1 MIMKELIE
9 ELKRI
14 KEDRLLGSAGAQALE
29 RFVGQRFSAKFL
41 FSSST
46 RTFSLRHDEAF
57 NSGYTVTCRPE
68 GEEIE
73 VTVLFRPTED
83 DAVQALTAG
92 EVFESEV
99 NFVEFDSL
107 YQRAVFTGSFDLS
120 GSGPVPEELVRAEEL
135 PVPESQGTG
144 IGTAVKSEPEP
155 KPEPEPEKTDQESV
169 KVPAERKT
177 SITAQRC
184 TLEIDGHVK
193 EISQELISSFIEE
206 LREAKNYWIF
216 KPGSQRS
223 WRSEFISYSRNKLS
237 INEDDPA
244 RRDHSYQ
251 HWKGGRWKEQSIV
264 SPEEALDKLKEIL
277 DADQFENERPSK
289 VLRGLGQ
296 EVQVD
301 WGPRV
306 EMSLEGI
313 DEVLESLSEANE
325 CWVLIV
331 GSEKLGYKEFIQYLF
346 DDGDG
351 PGTYEK
357 WRGGAPVQR
366 EKISPEE
373 ALNKAEN
380 YLRSDQFVT
389 VSYLS
394 HFSGEFKQKPVRSVS
409 QGRSSKKSAA
419 GDGINGQSCGC
430 FALFAIVA
438 TIAMGLFTAEAW
450 APAIIVIL
458 LGALVGRFMTS
469 DRKS

>member
-29 RFVGQRFSAKFL
+29 HFVGQRFSAKFL
-41 FSSST
+41 FASST
-46 RTFSLRHDEAF
+46 RTFSLRHDESF

-73 VTVLFRPTED
+73 VTVLFRPAED
-83 DAVQALTAG
+83 DAVQVLTAG

-107 YQRAVFTGSFDLS
+107 YQRAVFTGSLDLS
-120 GSGPVPEELVRAEEL
+120 GSGPVPEEL

-144 IGTAVKSEPEP
+144 IVTAVKSEPKSEL
-155 KPEPEPEKTDQESV
+155 ETEPEKIIQESV

-177 SITAQRC
+177 SITGQRC

-193 EISQELISSFIEE
+193 EISQELISPIIEE

-237 INEDDPA
+237 INEGDPV

-251 HWKGGRWKEQSIV
+251 HWKGSKWKEQSIV

-277 DADQFENERPSK
+277 DADQFENERPFK
-289 VLRGLGQ
+289 VPRGLGQ

-301 WGPRV
+301 WGPGV

-325 CWVLIV
+325 CWVLII

-394 HFSGEFKQKPVRSVS
+394 HFSGESKQKRPVRKKA
-409 QGRSSKKSAA
+409 RSSAS
-419 GDGINGQSCGC
+419 GQSPSPIKIESGSCGC
-430 FALFAIVA
+430 SVIVA
-438 TIAMGLFTAEAW
+438 FIAIGLFGAEAW
-450 APAIIVIL
+450 ELASIVIL
-458 LGALVGRFMTS
+458 LGVLGVRFMTS

>member
-1 MIMKELIE
+1 M
-9 ELKRI
+9 
-14 KEDRLLGSAGAQALE
+14 
-29 RFVGQRFSAKFL
+29 
-41 FSSST
+41 
-46 RTFSLRHDEAF
+46 
-57 NSGYTVTCRPE
+57 
-68 GEEIE
+68 
-73 VTVLFRPTED
+73 
-83 DAVQALTAG
+83 
-92 EVFESEV
+92 
-99 NFVEFDSL
+99 
-107 YQRAVFTGSFDLS
+107 
-120 GSGPVPEELVRAEEL
+120 
-135 PVPESQGTG
+135 
-144 IGTAVKSEPEP
+144 
-155 KPEPEPEKTDQESV
+155 
-169 KVPAERKT
+169 
-177 SITAQRC
+177 
-184 TLEIDGHVK
+184 
-193 EISQELISSFIEE
+193 
-206 LREAKNYWIF
+206 
-216 KPGSQRS
+216 
-223 WRSEFISYSRNKLS
+223 
-237 INEDDPA
+237 
-244 RRDHSYQ
+244 
-251 HWKGGRWKEQSIV
+251 
-264 SPEEALDKLKEIL
+264 KEIL

-409 QGRSSKKSAA
+409 QGRSSRKSAA

>member
-29 RFVGQRFSAKFL
+29 HFVGQRFSAKFL

-46 RTFSLRHDEAF
+46 RTFSLRHDESF

-73 VTVLFRPTED
+73 VTVLFRPAED

-107 YQRAVFTGSFDLS
+107 YQRAVFTGSLELS

-144 IGTAVKSEPEP
+144 IVTAVKSEP
-155 KPEPEPEKTDQESV
+155 KPEPEKTIQESV
-169 KVPAERKT
+169 KVPAERKR
-177 SITAQRC
+177 SITGQRC

-193 EISQELISSFIEE
+193 EISQELISPIIEE

-251 HWKGGRWKEQSIV
+251 HWKGSKWKEQSIV

-277 DADQFENERPSK
+277 DADQFENERPFK
-289 VLRGLGQ
+289 VPRGLGQ

-301 WGPRV
+301 WGPGV

-313 DEVLESLSEANE
+313 DEALESLSEANE
-325 CWVLIV
+325 CWALII

-357 WRGGAPVQR
+357 WRGGVPVQR

-394 HFSGEFKQKPVRSVS
+394 HFSGESKQKRPVRKKA
-409 QGRSSKKSAA
+409 RSSASGQSPSPIKI
-419 GDGINGQSCGC
+419 DNGSCGC
-430 FALFAIVA
+430 FAIVA
-438 TIAMGLFTAEAW
+438 FIAMGLFIAEAW
-450 APAIIVIL
+450 ELAISVIL
-458 LGALVGRFMTS
+458 LGVLSVRFMTS